1 MINDCS
7 IVVPTYFPG
16 KIIEKLFESFPPVKE
31 VLVLDNSNDNE
42 LKDLINQK
50 YKYIKY
56 IPTGDIGLGKT
67 FNKALEEIKTELMFI
82 TQPDVV
88 LEKNCI
94 ENLLLAKKKYI
105 NSALLVPLIFEKNQ
119 YSKYDHFDLRL
130 NKNKEITGFKVKNFK
145 SVNPSGD
152 FGVEAVN
159 STAVLIDKK
168 KINQIGGWDN
178 YFYTYL
184 EDIDLCYRVRKNNF
198 EIIKVKNS
206 IVNHTGFQSHKL
218 SKHDEINKKRIF
230 NFNKSSLYFDYKNKS
245 KFYFYLQLSKNLS
258 KITLKLIVNTILFK
272 RKKIEINFIKLK
284 SYYYF
289 FFLENF
295 GKKNIQIK

>member
-16 KIIEKLFESFPPVKE
+16 KIIEKLFMSFPPVKE
-31 VLVLDNSNDNE
+31 ILVLDNSDDNE
-42 LKDLINQK
+42 LKDLINDK
-50 YKYIKY
+50 YNHIKY

-88 LEKNCI
+88 LGKNCI
-94 ENLLLAKKKYI
+94 ENLLLSKKKYT

-130 NKNKEITGFKVKNFK
+130 DKNKKIINFKIKNFK
-145 SVNPSGD
+145 NIQPSGD

-159 STAVLIDKK
+159 STALLIDKK
-168 KINQIGGWDN
+168 KIKEIGGWDN

-184 EDIDLCYRVRKNNF
+184 EDIDLCYRVRKNNY

-206 IVNHTGFQSHKL
+206 IVNHIGFQSHKY
-218 SKHDEINKKRIF
+218 SKHDEINKKRVF

-245 KFYFYLQLSKNLS
+245 KFYFYLKLFKNLS
-258 KITLKLIVNTILFK
+258 KIILKLIANIIFFK
-272 RKKIEINFIKLK
+272 RIKVQINLIKLK

>member
-1 MINDCS
+1 M
-7 IVVPTYFPG
+7 
-16 KIIEKLFESFPPVKE
+16 
-31 VLVLDNSNDNE
+31 
-42 LKDLINQK
+42 
-50 YKYIKY
+50 
-56 IPTGDIGLGKT
+56 
-67 FNKALEEIKTELMFI
+67 
-82 TQPDVV
+82 
-88 LEKNCI
+88 
-94 ENLLLAKKKYI
+94 
-105 NSALLVPLIFEKNQ
+105 
-119 YSKYDHFDLRL
+119 
-130 NKNKEITGFKVKNFK
+130 
-145 SVNPSGD
+145 
-152 FGVEAVN
+152 EAVN

-258 KITLKLIVNTILFK
+258 KITVKLIVNTILFK
-272 RKKIEINFIKLK
+272 RKKIQINFIKLK